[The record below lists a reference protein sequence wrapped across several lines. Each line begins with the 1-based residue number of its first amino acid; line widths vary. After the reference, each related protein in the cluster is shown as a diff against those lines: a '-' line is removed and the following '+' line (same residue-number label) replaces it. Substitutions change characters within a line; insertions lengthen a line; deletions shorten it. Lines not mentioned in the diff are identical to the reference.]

1 MRLFRA
7 ESSKAMRNPWFAVA
21 LLTGIA
27 LCIADFASAINE
39 DVIGGLAP
47 AETTSCFS
55 EWISVRYY
63 TPFAILF
70 YRLAPLLAVVPYSW
84 SLAQERG
91 SGYVAQLYTRAS
103 RVRCLVSKIGAAFL
117 AGGIVVVAPQL
128 LNLALFATVFPASLP
143 DVFEAIYIGIF
154 DDNLWADYFYS
165 VPFVYVL
172 LYCTLDFVLCGLWA
186 SFVLMIGAACAN
198 RVVILAA
205 PYLALVLL
213 QFVNERIFL
222 ALGGIRGVQLSL
234 FENLHAYSVQY
245 VQSGWI
251 IAAEAALLAVG
262 IVFLMLLGTGRAER

>member
-7 ESSKAMRNPWFAVA
+7 ECSKAIKNPWFAIA
-21 LLTGIA
+21 LIVGTV

-63 TPFAILF
+63 TSSAMLF
-70 YRLAPLLAVVPYSW
+70 YRLAPLLAVMPYGW

-91 SGYVAQLYTRAS
+91 SGYIAQLYTRAP
-103 RVRCLVSKIGAAFL
+103 RIHCLLSKIGAAFL
-117 AGGIVVVAPQL
+117 AGGIVVVVPQL
-128 LNLALFATVFPASLP
+128 VNLALFATVFPASIP
-143 DVFEAIYIGIF
+143 DAFEAMYIGIF
-154 DDNLWADYFYS
+154 DDNLWADLFYS
-165 VPFVYVL
+165 VPLAYVL
-172 LYCTLDFVLCGLWA
+172 LYCALDFVLCGLWA
-186 SFVLMIGAACAN
+186 SFVLMLGAACAN
-198 RVVILAA
+198 RVVVLAA
-205 PYLALVLL
+205 PYMALVLL

-222 ALGGIRGVQLSL
+222 ALGGIRGLQLSL

-245 VQSGWI
+245 VQNGWI

-262 IVFLMLLGTGRAER
+262 IVFLVLLGTRRAER